1 MRCERVLAR
10 AGAAVVLGEA
20 PEGAVGVGVGVGAT
34 SAPPARLEAMRPP
47 PAPPLAAMVV
57 VVVVLVG
64 LGEAARATPR
74 GGAVE
79 RTGPEL
85 EVEVAAAGAEL
96 VLLLLLLVL
105 VRKAPSVECEALRVE
120 LVIERVARWWR
131 RVCVSGD
138 LGRGIS
144 GQDGGRRWWT
154 VAVVDL
160 IARAR
165 GSDQGGCWR
174 WEASTLEMRWNRTK
188 RMRHEAGWRWALT
201 RGQHTGERGTR
212 GGG

>member
-1 MRCERVLAR
+1 
-10 AGAAVVLGEA
+10 
-20 PEGAVGVGVGVGAT
+20 
-34 SAPPARLEAMRPP
+34 MRPP

-154 VAVVDL
+154 VGGSRFDRACERERSRRLLAMGGLYARDAV
-160 IARAR
+160 
-165 GSDQGGCWR
+165 
-174 WEASTLEMRWNRTK
+174 E
-188 RMRHEAGWRWALT
+188 
-201 RGQHTGERGTR
+201 
-212 GGG
+212 

>member
-1 MRCERVLAR
+1 
-10 AGAAVVLGEA
+10 
-20 PEGAVGVGVGVGAT
+20 
-34 SAPPARLEAMRPP
+34 MRPP

-57 VVVVLVG
+57 VLVVG
-64 LGEAARATPR
+64 LGEAGVEKAARATPR
-74 GGAVE
+74 GGAVD

-85 EVEVAAAGAEL
+85 EVEVAAGAEL
-96 VLLLLLLVL
+96 VLLLLVLVL

-154 VAVVDL
+154 VGGSRFDRACERERSRRLLAMGGLYARDAV
-160 IARAR
+160 
-165 GSDQGGCWR
+165 
-174 WEASTLEMRWNRTK
+174 E
-188 RMRHEAGWRWALT
+188 
-201 RGQHTGERGTR
+201 
-212 GGG
+212 